1 MNIQFLDIVN
11 LITPFLGGAVGW
23 FVGRKRQKNDFLNE
37 LQASVDLLAGKNK
50 QLIEEVVKL
59 REENAE
65 FRYNLDELTRKLQN
79 VKIITK
85 KINPDEKN

>member
-79 VKIITK
+79 VKIITR